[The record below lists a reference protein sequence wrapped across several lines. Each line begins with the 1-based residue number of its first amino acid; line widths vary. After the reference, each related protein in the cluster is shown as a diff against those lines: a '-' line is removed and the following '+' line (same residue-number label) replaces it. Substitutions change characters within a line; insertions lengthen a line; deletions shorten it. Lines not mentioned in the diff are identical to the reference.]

1 LEIVMSSFVHIP
13 SALASASVV
22 ALLAFGSPAFAQ
34 DTPLPPNT
42 LPCDAFAKKGDGIWV
57 AKRPVSFEVG
67 NAKNLTLDAGEITP
81 KSQSVGGI
89 DLYVL
94 LEAKCGK
101 APA

>member
-1 LEIVMSSFVHIP
+1 MSNFVHLHLC
-13 SALASASVV
+13 LAAGSIG
-22 ALLAFGSPAFAQ
+22 AFLMSGSPCVSQ

-42 LPCDAFAKKGDGIWV
+42 LPCDAFAKRAEGIWV
-57 AKRPVSFEVG
+57 AKKPVTFVVG

-81 KSQSVGGI
+81 KSQNLGGI

-101 APA
+101 TPA